1 MIQKPWQIKLDLLKY
16 VVLQRNPLHPSA
28 VGLQEKQQA
37 GMLPCSRYD
46 CLSFISSIHSL
57 K

>member
-37 GMLPCSRYD
+37 GMLPFSRYD